1 MRDKSQWIDLGSGA
15 YKIYFKPTN
24 TNRSKNNANRVF
36 YIHWIK
42 ADRIYFIYAIHKNA
56 EANIDKK
63 SQNALIKLAKEIN
76 K

>member
-1 MRDKSQWIDLGSGA
+1 MKYRDKWIDLGSGA

-24 TNRSKNNANRVF
+24 TNRSKNNSNRIF

-42 ADRIYFIYAIHKNA
+42 ADKIYFIYAIHKSDD
-56 EANIDKK
+56 ANIDKK
-63 SQNALIKLAKEIN
+63 SQIALIRLAKEIN